1 MRAFISFSVND
12 SEQNIVSIL
21 SMKLQ
26 DQGYSTIT
34 NYTYSNSV
42 VGVNK
47 SHLFIGIITSN
58 DNESNKKV
66 FDDWKYATAQN
77 IPALLLVE
85 KNKQIGLFE
94 NPFQQAEANN
104 PNFISFD
111 RKNAEPSVA
120 IAQLRIEEA
129 TKNIAKNEY
138 QHNGTNW
145 LAWMLAGVPAITVM
159 NLFTKGV
166 KNLDSALLK

>member
-34 NYTYSNSV
+34 NYTYTNSV

-47 SHLFIGIITSN
+47 SHLFMGIITSD

-66 FDDWKYATAQN
+66 FEDWKYATAQN

-85 KNKQIGLFE
+85 KNKEIALFD
-94 NPFQQAEANN
+94 NPFQQKEANN

-111 RKNAEPSVA
+111 RKNSEPSIA

-129 TKNIAKNEY
+129 TKYIAKNEY
-138 QHNGTNW
+138 QHNGNNW

-159 NLFTKGV
+159 SLFTKGS
-166 KNLDSALLK
+166 KSLDTALSK